1 MGAQVMTSVVK
12 NIIAGVLAVAAILGV
27 AALFVDVTR
36 NKGDGGDG
44 KLIQEGGR
52 ATWGRSLEERDGPM
66 TVRPEF
72 HQANSMEI
80 RERCGC
86 MKKLCQS
93 TTTRLPKFDCFILLG
108 QSRPTAGKA

>member
-1 MGAQVMTSVVK
+1 MTSLVK

-52 ATWGRSLEERDGPM
+52 ATWGRSLEERDAPR
-66 TVRPEF
+66 TESDKIV
-72 HQANSMEI
+72 A
-80 RERCGC
+80 
-86 MKKLCQS
+86 
-93 TTTRLPKFDCFILLG
+93 LLG
-108 QSRPTAGKA
+108 KNLETNAEDSEARISPNELHGNKRTLWVHEETLSVNNHSSPQI

>member
-1 MGAQVMTSVVK
+1 MLGSEKKRKVKAQVMTSLVK

-66 TVRPEF
+66 TESEKIVAVLRKNLDHRIELFCKGQLHGSLP
-72 HQANSMEI
+72 I
-80 RERCGC
+80 P
-86 MKKLCQS
+86 LS
-93 TTTRLPKFDCFILLG
+93 TTG
-108 QSRPTAGKA
+108 E